1 MKKYKV
7 IAGTCWSELTQSHLA
22 HGAIVTTANFTDGEA
37 QRKCNEG
44 WLEEIVEQPTVIEE
58 VSIIEEST
66 EPMEDAPSPKPSKK
80 SK

>member
-44 WLEEIVEQPTVIEE
+44 WLEEIIEE
-58 VSIIEEST
+58 VKSEVA
-66 EPMEDAPSPKPSKK
+66 EPAEQPKNLGKK

>member
-44 WLEEIVEQPTVIEE
+44 WLVEVVEEVAEPTEQP
-58 VSIIEEST
+58 
-66 EPMEDAPSPKPSKK
+66 KNLGKK
-80 SK
+80 QK

>member
-44 WLEEIVEQPTVIEE
+44 WLVEVVEEVKAEQPKET
-58 VSIIEEST
+58 S
-66 EPMEDAPSPKPSKK
+66 SKK

>member
-44 WLEEIVEQPTVIEE
+44 WLEEIIEE
-58 VSIIEEST
+58 VKAEQ
-66 EPMEDAPSPKPSKK
+66 PKETTAKK
-80 SK
+80 QK